1 MTNTGY
7 FSVFP
12 YSKVHCGQCFNGEY
26 IVIGLVLRVLLVQ
39 SKKGK
44 KMKTPCSGMEAITAG
59 PFHCVFGTLLFGPLP
74 AVLGD
79 RVGLGLA
86 SSAPLLRP

>member
-1 MTNTGY
+1 
-7 FSVFP
+7 
-12 YSKVHCGQCFNGEY
+12 
-26 IVIGLVLRVLLVQ
+26 
-39 SKKGK
+39 
-44 KMKTPCSGMEAITAG
+44 MKTPCSGMEAITAG

-86 SSAPLLRP
+86 SSAPLLRPWLSVLVSAVGARGSCPSEFSSIS